1 MIVNASVNDTHTPPS
16 TSSRLT
22 LSLSN
27 GDRTIVMHAQA
38 VTKVSF
44 TTSSAVRTTRSDVSR
59 RGKSVMTVSVEL
71 DYFYPRV
78 DNRVNVVRRC
88 GKY

>member
-1 MIVNASVNDTHTPPS
+1 
-16 TSSRLT
+16 
-22 LSLSN
+22 
-27 GDRTIVMHAQA
+27 MHAQV

>member
-1 MIVNASVNDTHTPPS
+1 
-16 TSSRLT
+16 
-22 LSLSN
+22 
-27 GDRTIVMHAQA
+27 MHAQA